1 MKSIQ
6 NEKAAASA
14 DLALKRVGL
23 ADKEVKVYL
32 ALIELGP
39 SPVRSIAARSGINR
53 GTTYEVLK
61 SLIDLGLVSY
71 FHKVR
76 HQYFAAEHPSKLQ
89 ALLASRSRELSQ
101 AQRELQEI
109 IPILAGRTSVDTGR
123 PRVRFFEGAS
133 GIRTMLEDVLS
144 IMATEPNKEYRVY
157 SFADVREHLYTG
169 FRDFAERR
177 VKLGIRVRVI
187 ALGPGG
193 KLWGLDER
201 RWLPGDEHDLTY
213 QIIYAGKFAM
223 ISLDDR
229 DQPIG
234 ALVEDQRVAKTQQL
248 IFDRLWA
255 TLSDKNS

>member
-1 MKSIQ
+1 MNQSEGSQIPA
-6 NEKAAASA
+6 EIA
-14 DLALKRVGL
+14 LVLKRIGL
-23 ADKEVKVYL
+23 TEKEAAIYL
-32 ALIELGP
+32 ALFELGP
-39 SPVRSIAARSGINR
+39 SPVRSLAARSGINR
-53 GTTYEVLK
+53 GTTYEILK
-61 SLIDLGLVSY
+61 SLIDRGLVSY

-76 HQYFAAEHPSKLQ
+76 HQFFTAENPAKLQ
-89 ALLASRSRELSQ
+89 SILENRSRELAQ
-101 AQRELQEI
+101 AQRELQELL
-109 IPILAGRTSVDTGR
+109 PMLASRAGQNAGR

-133 GIRTMLEDVLS
+133 GIRTMLEDVLTT
-144 IMATEPNKEYRVY
+144 MAAEKEKEYRVY

-177 VKLGIRVRVI
+177 VKLGIRVKAI

-229 DQPIG
+229 GQPIG
-234 ALVEDQRVAKTQQL
+234 ALVEDQRVARTQQL
-248 IFDRLWA
+248 IFDRLWE
-255 TLSDKNS
+255 TLADGS